1 MPNGLAYLVLA
12 LSPLV
17 CVAVFRSMPPGRA
30 LIVCFLGAYL
40 FLPPQPTAFDFPLLP
55 ALTKE
60 SLPSLT
66 VLLLCLAMYRDQM
79 KLIPDSRAARALLL
93 LFIVAPLGTTLTNL
107 EPVFFGRIGLPG
119 MSLKDMV
126 STLFRQI
133 LIIAPFL
140 LARNFLHTRSQQ
152 RELLIAFVVAGL
164 IYSLP
169 MLLEVRLSP
178 QLNIWIYGFFQHS
191 FEQMMRDGG
200 FRPIVFLYH
209 GLWAA
214 FLIMT
219 CVVSAVILLRAE
231 EGKHKVYA
239 LLAAAYLFAVLVLCK
254 SLASLMYCVL
264 LVPLVLFLPR
274 RIQLWVALVLA
285 VLALSYPVL
294 KGAGLVPERQ
304 LLAQAEK
311 ISPDRAGSLRYRLQ
325 NENVLLDRAMEKP
338 VFGWGSWGRNQ
349 ILDPVTGVSKTVSDG
364 YWVITL
370 GMFGWAGWLSQF
382 GLLLLPIFLL
392 WLRFR
397 RHGFEDAS
405 PYVTGMSLLLAVNV
419 FDLLPNATLTP
430 LTWLLMGS
438 LLGYAERDEEGEAI
452 VQKRQ
457 KAILKSVM

>member
-30 LIVCFLGAYL
+30 LIVCLLGAYL

-79 KLIPDSRAARALLL
+79 KLIPESRAARALLI
-93 LFIVAPLGTTLTNL
+93 LFIVAPMGTTLTNL

-140 LARNFLHTRSQQ
+140 LARNFLHTRAQQ

-214 FLIMT
+214 FLIMV

-239 LLAAAYLFAVLVLCK
+239 LLAAVYLFVVLVLCK

-274 RIQLWVALVLA
+274 RIQLLAAMALA

-294 KGAGLVPERQ
+294 KGTGLVPERQ

-338 VFGWGSWGRNQ
+338 LFGWGSWGRNQ

-370 GMFGWAGWLSQF
+370 GMFGWAGWFSQF

-392 WLRFR
+392 WHRFR
-397 RHGFEDAS
+397 RHGFDDAS
-405 PYVTGMSLLLAVNV
+405 PYVMGMSLLLAVNV

-438 LLGYAERDEEGEAI
+438 LLGYVERADQEEAI
-452 VQKRQ
+452 AQKRQ
-457 KAILKSVM
+457 KMILKSVM